1 MINGTTPSSS
11 FRKLI
16 FPGVGVQKEYV
27 IQVRENIFVEAD
39 LSKRCVVYPNPSFV
53 SYRECDDQFMRDF
66 VSTFE
71 PSGLVPVW
79 LTDDLD
85 KVTRSLNM
93 TNMGELLHFAF
104 FRSNR
109 TKNAGKWEVGRGFS
123 GAGYFH
129 CIGP

>member
-1 MINGTTPSSS
+1 MANV
-11 FRKLI
+11 F
-16 FPGVGVQKEYV
+16 FPGVGVQKDYV

-39 LSKRCVVYPNPSFV
+39 LSKRCVVYPNPSFF

-85 KVTRSLNM
+85 NVTRNWNM
-93 TNMGELLHFAF
+93 TYMGELLHFAF

-109 TKNAGKWEVGRGFS
+109 TIMLGRGKWGRGFS